1 MGSSLIVT
9 ILVKA
14 AGQYVSVML
23 LQILYIV
30 VSAFEFADV
39 WQFNM
44 VATEQHF
51 PVVPYI
57 VL

>member
-9 ILVKA
+9 IPVKA
-14 AGQYVSVML
+14 AGQ
-23 LQILYIV
+23 YIV